1 MALINPLGVYT
12 GGNVVF
18 NSNPYTAFATNMM
31 QRKAARDEAMD
42 NYYRD
47 LNKSINP
54 AGVRTQDINGFMQRT
69 NALQD
74 YWQKNR
80 DAIKN
85 PRLDNGASQTEYN
98 SRYQDIQGYI
108 NSSKQAEL
116 QKKPFVDALSDPDK
130 RERVSDRMLYDV
142 HLHDLPL
149 DDQNRKQFDITQED
163 FNPKQMTSDDWQKY
177 YKGVGEGITPDKNDI
192 LITPSPTDK
201 FTNIETTVA
210 RYTPEKLQTIGNLAK
225 TDYDSDHR
233 LQYNFNQSHPF
244 KDWKQEHEGEF
255 NKYNSIYQQIYG
267 KDIQD
272 DRDLHSAIVLSKKIE
287 PTSIAKTAE
296 NRKAISDYN
305 FAHQKELEG
314 IRFAHQQAL
323 ARLRKSLGL
332 KEDGSDDDGLWI
344 DGYVKNKIDQGKA
357 AQYYDKNS
365 GKWIGAKEISLDPIS
380 EQSLKVNG
388 QSPDFVYAMPD
399 GNLKYGIY
407 RREVDKAGKPTGDFL
422 TSKDG
427 KKVVDMTNVR
437 TISQPE
443 LKAAIAKN
451 TGVKHFNQEMSSGG
465 KSQAA
470 PNKTPVTQDGYSRD
484 ELKAAGWSDE
494 QIKVAIKAG
503 KIKVHD

>member
-192 LITPSPTDK
+192 IITPSPTDK

-255 NKYNSIYQQIYG
+255 NKYNSIYQQTYG
-267 KDIQD
+267 QDIQD

-287 PTSIAKTAE
+287 PTSIAKTD
-296 NRKAISDYN
+296 DYGKN
-305 FAHQKELEG
+305 NGTQQGTGNAFDNVPNKKMAAGYIQDGKWFNDDGTPFNTNGGQSFIQKEDIPVTWISALKSGGVDMSKIKDGVYVTVDRGEVQSVYHPKIGTITRPMMEG
-314 IRFAHQQAL
+314 VYQRKMDTEPQKAQRLQFGQQNT
-323 ARLRKSLGL
+323 SQS
-332 KEDGSDDDGLWI
+332 ENTQE
-344 DGYVKNKIDQGKA
+344 GYSRSELL
-357 AQYYDKNS
+357 NS
-365 GKWIGAKEISLDPIS
+365 GKGW
-380 EQSLKVNG
+380 
-388 QSPDFVYAMPD
+388 
-399 GNLKYGIY
+399 
-407 RREVDKAGKPTGDFL
+407 
-422 TSKDG
+422 
-427 KKVVDMTNVR
+427 TNEK
-437 TISQPE
+437 IN
-443 LKAAIAKN
+443 AA
-451 TGVKHFNQEMSSGG
+451 V
-465 KSQAA
+465 
-470 PNKTPVTQDGYSRD
+470 
-484 ELKAAGWSDE
+484 
-494 QIKVAIKAG
+494 KAG